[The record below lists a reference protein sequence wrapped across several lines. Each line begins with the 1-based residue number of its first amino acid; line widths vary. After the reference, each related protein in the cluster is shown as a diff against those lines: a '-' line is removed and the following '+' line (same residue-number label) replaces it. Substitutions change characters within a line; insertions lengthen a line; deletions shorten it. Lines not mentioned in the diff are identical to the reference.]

1 MTIPTQRRTSK
12 FTAVVRDSVILQPAS
27 QPSKEQ
33 HGAVWVTSLRGFRWR
48 VISYF
53 VKQPHCPWMRRA
65 ISNIY
70 TCILIEHVSVNQPE
84 HRCSVNSIPLLP
96 SPRPPVL
103 QIWHRVIGWNDRG
116 ELTSA
121 DGPVV
126 TPGSQRV
133 CNSLTGDTFGSLQ
146 HVAVV
151 TAELHAG
158 AHSVRRH
165 GRKRRVTR
173 NNICGGELTA
183 ESPRCSSGPS
193 RLIGSGVFSEPWFPR
208 RPLLFTRLY
217 FSMF

>member
-1 MTIPTQRRTSK
+1 MHPFIEIHSAATLPPPSRRSDRERLDEMT
-12 FTAVVRDSVILQPAS
+12 
-27 QPSKEQ
+27 
-33 HGAVWVTSLRGFRWR
+33 G
-48 VISYF
+48 
-53 VKQPHCPWMRRA
+53 
-65 ISNIY
+65 
-70 TCILIEHVSVNQPE
+70 
-84 HRCSVNSIPLLP
+84 
-96 SPRPPVL
+96 
-103 QIWHRVIGWNDRG
+103 G

-133 CNSLTGDTFGSLQ
+133 CDSLTGDTFGSLQ

-165 GRKRRVTR
+165 GRKRRVTT
-173 NNICGGELTA
+173 NNTCGGEWTA

-193 RLIGSGVFSEPWFPR
+193 RLIGSGVFWEPWFPR
-208 RPLLFTRLY
+208 RPLLFTLLY